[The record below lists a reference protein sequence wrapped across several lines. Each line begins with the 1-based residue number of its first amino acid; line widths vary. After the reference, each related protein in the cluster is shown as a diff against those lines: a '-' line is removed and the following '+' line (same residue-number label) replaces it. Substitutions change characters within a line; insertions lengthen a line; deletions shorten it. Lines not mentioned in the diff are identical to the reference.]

1 MIILSVLFETASV
14 IAVSMSSGVSV
25 PVVVTEVFGVAGTC
39 GGGMAP
45 ALPLLSTSAPSESLF
60 VLFPATA
67 PASDP
72 TVGLTACAPVGPLL
86 PLRREA

>member
-1 MIILSVLFETASV
+1 
-14 IAVSMSSGVSV
+14 MSTGVSV
-25 PVVVTEVFGVAGTC
+25 PVVMTEVFGVARTC

-45 ALPLLSTSAPSESLF
+45 ALPLLSSSAPSEPLL
-60 VLFPATA
+60 VLLPATA

-72 TVGLTACAPVGPLL
+72 TVGLTAGAPVGPLL